1 MWEWVNLNENSPVL
15 LDIFQLIGM
24 RISDLI
30 NMARDHDDVCIN
42 TKRYMVL
49 YTESLVVW
57 KSIESKK
64 NPEILDKTLL
74 NQLKSV
80 MI

>member
-42 TKRYMVL
+42 TKQYMVL
-49 YTESLVVW
+49 YTESLVV
-57 KSIESKK
+57 
-64 NPEILDKTLL
+64 
-74 NQLKSV
+74 
-80 MI
+80 